1 MAASSDLQKRRGPG
15 AAALRLEAA
24 GDAVAA
30 GKAGGAGVVPT
41 QYVKMK
47 SKILSKIK
55 SKN

>member
-1 MAASSDLQKRRGPG
+1 MAASSDPPTRRGPG

-47 SKILSKIK
+47 SRILLKIK
-55 SKN
+55 SNN

>member
-1 MAASSDLQKRRGPG
+1 MAMSSDPQTRRGLG

-47 SKILSKIK
+47 SKILLKIK